1 MSDDEKL
8 EEGKVQEEERH
19 IPAPHAEED
28 VEFREKERQEETLR
42 KEKFKDYRRDW
53 MRHNAHFRKQRK
65 REKFLGGVKGRR
77 KG

>member
-1 MSDDEKL
+1 MSVDEKR
-8 EEGKVQEEERH
+8 EEEDVHDVERH

-28 VEFREKERQEETLR
+28 VEFRDKERQQETLR